1 MVIKKL
7 DEVRKL
13 KSQIK
18 FLDESIEET
27 KNQMKY
33 HAIIY
38 SDMPKVTGYKDKI
51 LEALM
56 ERLEELE
63 NRKNRL
69 QIKVDLILEEL
80 SVLPEMPY
88 KVAIYRCVYGL
99 SWYQISKK
107 TGYSKPSCYRFY
119 AQAKEFKL

>member
-1 MVIKKL
+1 MVI
-7 DEVRKL
+7 EKL
-13 KSQIK
+13 KEVKKIKYQIK

-27 KNQMKY
+27 RNQMKH
-33 HAIIY
+33 HAIRY
-38 SDMPKVTGYKDKI
+38 SDMPKAVGYKDKI

-63 NRKNRL
+63 NKKNRL

-80 SVLPEMPY
+80 SVLPELPY
-88 KVAIYRCVYGL
+88 KVAIDRCVYSL

-107 TGYSKPSCYRFY
+107 TGYSVAHCHRFY
-119 AQAKEFKL
+119 NEAKNYVI